1 MAGRKVSFEATFKKE
16 FGSTD
21 FAKRLWCGGLR
32 IREGKYALKS
42 ATHVLSDSLSNGLE
56 LSSDESTTALIND
69 IESFMDDNA
78 RLRRACSPFSK
89 ETDLLV
95 LPHSTLIRVL
105 LSIEPLQPPLVR
117 CVVNKISE
125 IGEDIKS
132 NDGLAVLL
140 LSQLKWLD
148 FVADSPA
155 MCENLFSIVPVVC
168 PKMQCN
174 IVESLPEILDD
185 HVRVTAAKELTKILA
200 ENTSIIGSVVDALGA
215 LGVHPDLLEEVNGTV
230 LSTLSAARRDIL
242 PSSLRY
248 LLRTAPPVLY
258 DATVYSIRA
267 VLAQPSLG
275 LASGRLVLDALRSG
289 LRVNKNFAD
298 HFVKVMKRDINESAG
313 NRPADVWII
322 MALFDCPGQRKSVE
336 VLFRRK
342 ASANHFTETVFDA
355 ALAPFADS
363 FCDLQYNLLCMAAL
377 VLRASELNAR
387 RTGICLYAMLF
398 RLFKVGNARRNI
410 INALLEHTGSRRTE
424 EVDSALDALVH
435 IARESESSRIL
446 LAHSALIHGLL
457 DFIET
462 FSTSQVRQIWTVL
475 ALLCRSALA
484 KTSVPGDSSKG
495 KDVRMKSANEDEE
508 EEEDDDA
515 GLFDDDNQSEL
526 ATLEILLRKELT
538 SVNEHYRRIGV
549 IGASTMIKI
558 LGSHMRTNIFKMLL
572 EPGVSQ
578 SSTQALAF
586 DELSRI
592 LPRNDPVS
600 EEAIEKISRKI
611 MSHFEDT
618 YIADARTH
626 EDQSSQPGFPKSV
639 LWANHDG
646 PEVEVCIPIYRLVNK
661 QGAGHSSSR
670 DALCPMAP
678 ELRLLCVL
686 TAMRDKGDLREIDAV
701 IGGKLRNRIFSDL
714 YLTLMMFKLTV
725 FLSFL

>member
-1 MAGRKVSFEATFKKE
+1 MVGRRVSFDPDFREE
-16 FGSTD
+16 FGSSN
-21 FAKRLWCGGLR
+21 FANRLWCGGLR
-32 IREGKYALKS
+32 IHDGQYMLKS
-42 ATHVLSDSLSNGLE
+42 AAHVLSDSLSNGLE
-56 LSSDESTTALIND
+56 LVSDEKTTALVSD
-69 IESFMDDNA
+69 IETFMDDNS
-78 RLRRACSPFSK
+78 RLRRACSPFSN
-89 ETDLLV
+89 ESDVIV
-95 LPHSTLIRVL
+95 LPNSTLIRVL

-125 IGEDIKS
+125 IGEDIDKT
-132 NDGLAVLL
+132 DGLPVLL
-140 LSQLKWLD
+140 LCQLKWLD
-148 FVADSPA
+148 FIADSPA

-185 HVRVTAAKELTKILA
+185 LVRVTAAKELTKILA

-242 PSSLRY
+242 PSSLKY

-258 DATVYSIRA
+258 DATVHSIRL

-275 LASGRLVLDALRSG
+275 LASGRLVIDALRTG
-289 LRVNKNFAD
+289 LRLNKSFAD
-298 HFVKVMKRDINESAG
+298 HFVKVMKRDLNNSGA
-313 NRPADVWII
+313 NRAADVWVM
-322 MALFDCPGQRKSVE
+322 MALFDCPAQRKAVE
-336 VLFRRK
+336 VLFRK
-342 ASANHFTETVFDA
+342 KSSAGHFTETAFDA

-363 FCDLQYNLLCMAAL
+363 FSDLQYNLMCMAAL
-377 VLRASELNAR
+377 NLKASEPTAR
-387 RTGICLYAMLF
+387 KTGVCLYAMLF
-398 RLFKVGNARRNI
+398 RLFKLGNARRNV
-410 INALLEHTGSRRTE
+410 INALLEHTGSRRVD
-424 EVDSALDALVH
+424 EVESALQTLVR
-435 IARESESSRIL
+435 IARENESTKLL

-462 FSTSQVRQIWTVL
+462 FSNSQVRLIWTVL
-475 ALLCRSALA
+475 AFLCRSAIA
-484 KTSVPGDSSKG
+484 DTSVQASSGKV
-495 KDVRMKSANEDEE
+495 KDVKMKPVADEADDEDDNED
-508 EEEDDDA
+508 
-515 GLFDDDNQSEL
+515 GLFEDDNQSEL

-538 SVNEHYRRIGV
+538 SVHEHYRRIGV

-572 EPGVSQ
+572 EPGVAH

-592 LPRNDPVS
+592 LPRDEPVS
-600 EEAIEKISRKI
+600 KEALDKISQKI

-618 YIADARTH
+618 YIADARSD
-626 EDQSSQPGFPKSV
+626 EDKSLTLGFPKSV

-661 QGAGHSSSR
+661 HGIARCKPS
-670 DALCPMAP
+670 DVLCPMAP

-686 TAMRDKGDLREIDAV
+686 TGMRDSGNLQEIDAV
-701 IGGKLRNRIFSDL
+701 IGGKLQKRISS
-714 YLTLMMFKLTV
+714 YLF
-725 FLSFL
+725 